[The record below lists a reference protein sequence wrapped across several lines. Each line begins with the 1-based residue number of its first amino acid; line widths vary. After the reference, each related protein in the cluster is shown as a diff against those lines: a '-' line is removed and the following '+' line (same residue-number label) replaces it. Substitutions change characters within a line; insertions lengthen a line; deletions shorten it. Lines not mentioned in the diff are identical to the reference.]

1 MLVDFEQ
8 IVFEHF
14 RKRGRYILKAC
25 DAYMK
30 GHLIGSL
37 AKDASG
43 NNSLTNSNPVGFKL
57 LLAKVLPKLL
67 SALNEVG
74 AECREFE
81 HLTKL

>member
-1 MLVDFEQ
+1 M
-8 IVFEHF
+8 EHY
-14 RKRGRYILKAC
+14 RKRGPFILKAC

-37 AKDASG
+37 AKDAAVVDS
-43 NNSLTNSNPVGFKL
+43 NANSNSVGFKL
-57 LLAKVLPKLL
+57 MLAKVLPKLL

-81 HLTKL
+81 HLKQL